1 MTEKY
6 GEGNYLAIHRAS
18 QEEVIESLK
27 VAGLANVKGKAIKS
41 ILADTALQ
49 QVIRDNLESED
60 DLKDLSLQH
69 LHSLDDASALEALV
83 SFSRV
88 GPKTAGTLLMFCL

>member
-1 MTEKY
+1 M
-6 GEGNYLAIHRAS
+6 HRAS
-18 QEEVIESLK
+18 QEEVIETLK

-49 QVIRDNLESED
+49 QVARDRLNSED
-60 DLKDLSLQH
+60 DLEDLNLQH
-69 LHSLDDASALEALV
+69 LHTLDDYSALEALV

-88 GPKTAGTLLMFCL
+88 GPKTAGGLLMFCL